1 MMMLFVCYFG
11 LQSCCKVL
19 EGLFEDIRVLEAKE
33 EEADLWVRSS
43 RELFLVCRR
52 AEPGD
57 LGGRVCPPPP
67 PPPPGRVRPA
77 EWLNRGVPGTWGGCC

>member
-1 MMMLFVCYFG
+1 MWQMSG
-11 LQSCCKVL
+11 
-19 EGLFEDIRVLEAKE
+19 GGGGGGG
-33 EEADLWVRSS
+33 ADLWVRSR

-67 PPPPGRVRPA
+67 PPPPPPA
-77 EWLNRGVPGTWGGCC
+77 DWLKRGVPGTWREV